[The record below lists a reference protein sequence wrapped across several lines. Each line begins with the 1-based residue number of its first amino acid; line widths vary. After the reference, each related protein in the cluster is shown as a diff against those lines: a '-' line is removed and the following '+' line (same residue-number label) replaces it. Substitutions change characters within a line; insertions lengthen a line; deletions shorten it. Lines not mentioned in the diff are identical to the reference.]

1 VWVEKDQEIMMYP
14 DPDETTARNAVIALR
29 QARAQNNTL
38 AMSVVSL
45 GFSARISDALELT
58 SKNVCHQEILGAIVL
73 SATNKLYIWGAKN
86 INGTSQKTDNSL
98 NTICAFLEHTK
109 AQNLNVVAIVTDS
122 ASSYASARRKI
133 QLERP
138 DLVFLPCFVH
148 QANLCIGDIFRC
160 SSEYKCTAD
169 ITFWKN
175 VDELADCL
183 LLFYEDE
190 TGGFAVIFNLQFQV
204 HALSSQFNN
213 TLEAISEEHNIQG
226 KMANNIVRLALLRYW
241 EFAALNLKEISM
253 VAQRLFSIKVNS
265 APCERLF
272 FRMGWFYT
280 SQRCRFK

>member
-1 VWVEKDQEIMMYP
+1 
-14 DPDETTARNAVIALR
+14 R
-29 QARAQNNTL
+29 
-38 AMSVVSL
+38 
-45 GFSARISDALELT
+45 
-58 SKNVCHQEILGAIVL
+58 
-73 SATNKLYIWGAKN
+73 
-86 INGTSQKTDNSL
+86 
-98 NTICAFLEHTK
+98 TK
-109 AQNLNVVAIVTDS
+109 AQNLNIVAIVTDS
-122 ASSYASARRKI
+122 ASSYASARHKI
-133 QLERP
+133 RLERP
-138 DLVFLPCFVH
+138 DLVFLPCFAH
-148 QANLCIGDIFRC
+148 QANLCIGDIFRY

-190 TGGFAVIFNLQFQV
+190 TGGFAVIFNLQFRV
-204 HALSSQFNN
+204 HALSSQVFFSLERISSWTEYYYEKWFNEKPKHFNN
-213 TLEAISEEHNIQG
+213 TLEAISEEHNVQG
-226 KMANNIVRLALLRYW
+226 KMANNVVRLALLWYW